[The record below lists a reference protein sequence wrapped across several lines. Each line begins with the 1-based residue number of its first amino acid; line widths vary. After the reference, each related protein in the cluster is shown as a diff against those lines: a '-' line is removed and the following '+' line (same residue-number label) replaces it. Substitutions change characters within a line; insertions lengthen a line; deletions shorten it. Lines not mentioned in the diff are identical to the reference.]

1 MKILVVGD
9 SYLPVSVFRTAFAE
23 LSLNHRIAY
32 LQIDA
37 GASPIPGIRSEN
49 AIREYEGTPDEL
61 RAALTNEDVLVV
73 HGAPVTEE
81 VLAASPNLAL
91 VCCARGGPVNVDVG
105 AAARRGIPVV
115 TAPGKNADAV
125 ADLTIAFMI
134 MLTRGIQKAERF
146 LHSGGQMSSTFE
158 GAQFFGH
165 DLSGRILGLVGFG
178 HVGRR
183 VAARARA
190 FEMPVLV
197 YDPFVPSEE
206 IRSPGIEHCGFDA
219 LLAGSDIVSL
229 HARATAENAN
239 LFDAAA
245 FGKMRDASVFINT
258 ARETLVDEK
267 ALADALRSGRLAGA
281 ALDVLRPAPRSSQ
294 TPLLDLENVIL
305 TPHIGG
311 ATHETL
317 LRGAEMM
324 AAEVSRFIE
333 RRPLLHVVKLEGRAA
348 SNAAQV

>member
-1 MKILVVGD
+1 MNILVVGD

-23 LSLNHRIAY
+23 LAVNHRVTY
-32 LQIDA
+32 LQVDA
-37 GASPIPGIRSEN
+37 GAPLIPGTESEN
-49 AIREYEGTPDEL
+49 AIREYEGAPDQL
-61 RAALTNEDVLVV
+61 RAALTDEDVLVV
-73 HGAPVTEE
+73 HGAPVTDE
-81 VLAASPNLAL
+81 VLAASPKLAL
-91 VCCARGGPVNVDVG
+91 VCCARGGPVNVDV
-105 AAARRGIPVV
+105 AAATRRGIPVV
-115 TAPGKNADAV
+115 TTPGKNADAV

-134 MLTRGIQKAERF
+134 MLARGIPKADRF
-146 LHSGGQMSSTFE
+146 LRNGGQMSSTFD

-190 FEMPVLV
+190 FEMPVLA
-197 YDPFVPSEE
+197 YDPFVPPEE
-206 IRSPGIEHCGFDA
+206 IRAPGIEPCGFDA
-219 LLAGSDIVSL
+219 LLVGSDVVSL

-245 FGKMRDASVFINT
+245 FRKMRDASLFINT
-258 ARETLVDEK
+258 ARETLVDEV

-281 ALDVLRPAPRSSQ
+281 ALDVLRSRPTSSHN
-294 TPLLDLENVIL
+294 PLFDLENVIL

-317 LRGAEMM
+317 LRGAQMV

-333 RRPLLHVVKLEGRAA
+333 RRPLLHVVDSAVRAA
-348 SNAAQV
+348 SSASHV